1 MTRNLAIGTSIDM
14 NLRTLLDAHAPL
26 SVSGSLDRP
35 IDNIVSDSRQAGH
48 RALFVAIRG
57 GQQLDRHAF
66 VGDAVERGVE
76 AVIVEDDSID
86 AGTATRIVVDDCRRA
101 LAALAARLHG
111 DPSRDL
117 LCVGVTGTNGKSTTA
132 SIISHVLSASGSP
145 SAYLGTLG
153 FSCGGDIEP
162 LANTTPE
169 AGQLQALLARARDA
183 GCGSLAMEVS
193 SHGLALGRVLG
204 IDFDAAVFTNLTR
217 DHLDFHGSEE
227 AYFAAKSLLFSNLS
241 ESAAAVINA
250 DDPRSTALAAATRAR
265 VWSFGETGAHV
276 RLRDVRFERDH
287 MCVNMETP
295 DGAFEVETA
304 LTGRFNSANV
314 VAAVTTGFAL
324 GIEADAIRHGVA
336 ALASVAGRFERI
348 EEGQPFQ
355 VIVDYAHTPAGLE
368 TVLQAARELTSRR
381 LLCVFGCGGDRD
393 TGKRPMMGRVA
404 EALADRIYLTSDNP
418 RSESPRQIIDQIA
431 AGMQSAD
438 RVVVEPDRRQA
449 IHAALRA
456 AAAGDVVVLA
466 GKGDEPYQILDAGQV
481 VPFDDRDVARQAL
494 SD

>member
-48 RALFVAIRG
+48 RVLFVAIRG

-153 FSCGGDIEP
+153 FSCGGEIEP
-162 LANTTPE
+162 LTNTTPE

-314 VAAVTTGFAL
+314 VAAVTT
-324 GIEADAIRHGVA
+324 
-336 ALASVAGRFERI
+336 AGRFERI

-418 RSESPRQIIDQIA
+418 RSESPRQIMDQIA